1 MILSTN
7 KLDGVNDMN
16 TLLDAVKEIFEQ
28 SKSYQEDFFRGE
40 ESFADALLDAKG
52 ITVQEDDYYYH
63 EDSCLKYR
71 VYIFYKDND
80 LVTIGFIGH
89 NDQYSS
95 YQVTHLAHTPYYS
108 GAKVYDIQPD

>member
-1 MILSTN
+1 
-7 KLDGVNDMN
+7 MN

-52 ITVQEDDYYYH
+52 ITTQEDDYYYN

-71 VYIFYKDND
+71 VYIFDKGND
-80 LVTIGFIGH
+80 RVAIGFIGH
-89 NDQYSS
+89 NDQYRS
-95 YQVTHLAHTPYYS
+95 YQVAHLVNSPYY
-108 GAKVYDIQPD
+108 GGGMVYDIQPD

>member
-40 ESFADALLDAKG
+40 ESLADALLDAKG
-52 ITVQEDDYYYH
+52 ITAQEDDYYYH
-63 EDSCLKYR
+63 EESCLKYR
-71 VYIFYKDND
+71 VYVFDNGND
-80 LVTIGFIGH
+80 SIAIAFIGH

-95 YQVTHLAHTPYYS
+95 YSETVLVDSPYY
-108 GAKVYDIQPD
+108 GGVKIYDIQPD

>member
-1 MILSTN
+1 MFTSTN

-16 TLLDAVKEIFEQ
+16 TLLDVVKEILEQ

-40 ESFADALLDAKG
+40 ESFADALLGAKG
-52 ITVQEDDYYYH
+52 ITAQEDDYYYN

-71 VYIFYKDND
+71 VYCFDKGND
-80 LVTIGFIGH
+80 SVAIGFIGH

-95 YQVTHLAHTPYYS
+95 YQVTHLVHSPYY
-108 GAKVYDIQPD
+108 GRAMVYDIQPD

>member
-1 MILSTN
+1 MILSSN

-16 TLLDAVKEIFEQ
+16 TLLDTVKEIFEQ

-40 ESFADALLDAKG
+40 ESLADSLLDAKG

-63 EDSCLKYR
+63 EESCLKYR

-95 YQVTHLAHTPYYS
+95 YQVTRLVNSPYN
-108 GAKVYDIQPD
+108 GCGMVYDIQPD